1 MRACTRVPWLSC
13 ACSRCSRVP
22 AISCRVCAHPS
33 PSDLGFGNIR
43 QKYTSNQNR
52 HVHAI
57 GTLARCDTAA
67 LQEQHAFVH
76 APPDAHTHALTRAQ
90 FMRHAR
96 LELSFSQNQ
105 IAIVC
110 VLRAFGIAWHRMAW
124 RDATGSGRHGVM
136 LGLCTHTLSHTR
148 TYTCYICLAMVICR

>member
-13 ACSRCSRVP
+13 ACSRVP

-90 FMRHAR
+90 FRRHAR

-110 VLRAFGIAWHRMAW
+110 VESVRHRVA
-124 RDATGSGRHGVM
+124 SHGVARCDRVGSAWGDAR
-136 LGLCTHTLSHTR
+136 LVHTHSLSHTR
-148 TYTCYICLAMVICR
+148 TYTCHICLAMVICR